1 MLQKILD
8 EAKAIQEDIVKHRR
22 FLHQSPETGMDLPNT
37 SMYVK
42 EELTKMGYSP
52 QSVGDYGVLTVIG
65 NGNGGKTVLLRADM
79 DALPIPEDS
88 GEPFSS
94 DSGNMHACGHDLHTA
109 MLLGAA
115 SILKKHEDKI
125 PGTVKLLF
133 QPGEE
138 VLKGAADMIKHG
150 VLKNPKVDMAM
161 MLHVGTG
168 MPIAHGI
175 FSKPVKGA
183 FTATSDTFRIEIK
196 GKGGH
201 GAMPESTIDPLIPAA
216 NILLALDSI
225 KAKEISAVEPVVLT
239 VGQIHGGSAANI
251 IANTSFLEGTIRTFS
266 KENRE
271 KIKNRMVEIT
281 NGIASAYRVQAE
293 VSFSNGCPSVVIDQ
307 NAAEIF
313 NETVSDLFD
322 DNALVPFDTL
332 IPGGKIMASEDFAF
346 ITEHVPSVMS
356 FLSAGDARQGFVYPP
371 HHPKTRFSEEPLY
384 KGAAVY
390 AGFALK
396 FLKGNNK

>member
-1 MLQKILD
+1 MLDKILD
-8 EAKAIQEDIVKHRR
+8 EAKAIQEEIVKHRR
-22 FLHQSPETGMDLPNT
+22 TLHQSPETGMNLPNT
-37 SMYVK
+37 SEYVK
-42 EELTKMGYSP
+42 DELTKMGYEP
-52 QSVGDYGVLTVIG
+52 QSVGTSGVMAVIG
-65 NGNGGKTVLLRADM
+65 KGNGKTVLLRADM

-94 DSGNMHACGHDLHTA
+94 TNGNMHACGHDMHTS

-115 SILKKHEDKI
+115 KLLKKHEVEI
-125 PGTVKLLF
+125 EGTVKLLF

-138 VLKGAADMIKHG
+138 VFKGAAEMIEHG
-150 VLKNPKVDMAM
+150 VLENPKVDIAM

-168 MPIAHGI
+168 MPLEPGT
-175 FSKPVKGA
+175 FSKPVKGP

-201 GAMPESTIDPLIPAA
+201 GAMPETAVDPLVPAA

-225 KAKEISAVEPVVLT
+225 KAKEIPATEPVVLT
-239 VGQIHGGSAANI
+239 TGQVHGGTAPNI
-251 IANTSFLEGTIRTFS
+251 IANSAFLEGTLRTFS

-271 KIKNRMVEIT
+271 KIKNRIVEIA

-293 VSFSNGCPSVVIDQ
+293 VTFRNGCPSVMIDEDAAQ
-307 NAAEIF
+307 IFSETAAEIVG
-313 NETVSDLFD
+313 E
-322 DNALVPFDTL
+322 NALIPFDTL
-332 IPGGKIMASEDFAF
+332 LPGGKVMASEDFAF
-346 ITEHVPSVMS
+346 YTEHVPGVMS
-356 FLSAGDARQGFVYPP
+356 FLSAGDARKGFVYPP

-384 KGAAVY
+384 KGASAY

-396 FLKGNNK
+396 FINSEY